1 MHISALMAV
10 NDFTFIF
17 EPSGATEPFPD

>member
-10 NDFTFIF
+10 NDFTLIF
-17 EPSGATEPFPD
+17 APSGASEPFPD